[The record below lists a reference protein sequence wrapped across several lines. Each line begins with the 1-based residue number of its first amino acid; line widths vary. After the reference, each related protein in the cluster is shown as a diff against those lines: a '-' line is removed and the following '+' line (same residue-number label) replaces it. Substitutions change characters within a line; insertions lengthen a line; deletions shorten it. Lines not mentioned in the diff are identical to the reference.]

1 MGYTGA
7 FFFLKKWDATG
18 FRLFK
23 LNFGVIRLPDISF
36 LLFFVYP
43 NKNNKQPLLYYGP
56 DVVAAGSYESGH
68 LVRSPPVPA
77 LYP

>member
-1 MGYTGA
+1 M
-7 FFFLKKWDATG
+7 KKRDATG

-23 LNFGVIRLPDISF
+23 LNFGVKTARYLF
-36 LLFFVYP
+36 FCCFFVYP